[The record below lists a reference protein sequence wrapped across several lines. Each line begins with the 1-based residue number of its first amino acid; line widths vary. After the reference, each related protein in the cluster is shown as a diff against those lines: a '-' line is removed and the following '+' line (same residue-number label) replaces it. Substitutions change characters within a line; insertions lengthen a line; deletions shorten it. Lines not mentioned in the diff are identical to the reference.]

1 MSNKYLEDIKKA
13 QQDYINA
20 ENAHY
25 QHVEEKKKKIA
36 EINKF
41 YDDVF
46 ISNKE
51 KMWEVLEAKS
61 KAIAKAIKNT
71 PQWYKVEEIFI
82 PAMDCV
88 YQEAVMPYS
97 YKKENELHATNA
109 MNGSFED
116 IFEEMT
122 WDNTNV
128 YWNDMG
134 DFRKAPIP
142 DVRLNASDSD
152 DKLEKIAR
160 NLDDYINSI
169 HSTRAKSVQAS
180 KEGIKEE
187 VRFKVE
193 HCFNPHREGFNST
206 VFSPESGKYTMNV
219 VVNEEKQC
227 VDYVDCTSLLEL
239 LQEVRRNYWFSDDE
253 GIYSSHD
260 D

>member
-20 ENAHY
+20 ENTHY
-25 QHVEEKKKKIA
+25 DYVEEKNKKIV

-41 YDDVF
+41 YDDIF
-46 ISNKE
+46 SSNKE

-61 KAIAKAIKNT
+61 KAIAKAIENT

-88 YQEAVMPYS
+88 YQEEVMPYS

-122 WDNTNV
+122 WNNTNV

-134 DFRKAPIP
+134 DGRNAPIP
-142 DVRLNASDSD
+142 DVHINASDSD
-152 DKLEKIAR
+152 DKLEKLAH

-169 HSTRAKSVQAS
+169 HSARANSAQAS

-187 VRFKVE
+187 VRFRVD
-193 HCFNPHREGFNST
+193 HCFNPHHKGMYST
-206 VFSPESGKYTMNV
+206 VFSPEPGQYTMDV
-219 VVNEEKQC
+219 VVNDEKQR
-227 VDYVDCTSLLEL
+227 VDYVGCVSLLEL
-239 LQEVRRNYWFSDDE
+239 LREIRRNYWYGYKESFN
-253 GIYSSHD
+253 
-260 D
+260 